1 MVRRMPQHTRWGD
14 GGAMECLA
22 NDVGIV
28 REMILTVITNDRKIE
43 IGDGDLHT
51 IL

>member
-1 MVRRMPQHTRWGD
+1 
-14 GGAMECLA
+14 MECLV

-28 REMILTVITNDRKIE
+28 RGMILTVLTNDRKMGEGIS
-43 IGDGDLHT
+43 GDSCDGDLHT